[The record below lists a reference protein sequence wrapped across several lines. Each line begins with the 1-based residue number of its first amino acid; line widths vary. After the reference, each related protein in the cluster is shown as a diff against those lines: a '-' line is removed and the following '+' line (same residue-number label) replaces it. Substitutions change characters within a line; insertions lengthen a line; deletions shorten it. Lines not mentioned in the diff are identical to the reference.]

1 MPLRLDGLRNAIAS
15 LDQALAHS
23 QDTALMNSVDET
35 LRPVIRAGVIKHF
48 EFTYELSWLAVKRWL
63 EDNIN
68 PNAADGVTRR
78 ELFRHGAEQRLIEV
92 DAIDRWMD
100 YHEARNRTS
109 HTYRETT
116 ANEVYA
122 VIPGFLADARL
133 LLAELEAR
141 DD

>member
-1 MPLRLDGLRNAIAS
+1 MPLRLDGLSNAIAS
-15 LDQALAHS
+15 LDQALGHS
-23 QDTALMNSVDET
+23 QDATLMNSLDET

-48 EFTYELSWLAVKRWL
+48 EFTYELSWLAIKRWL
-63 EDNIN
+63 EDNVN

>member
-1 MPLRLDGLRNAIAS
+1 MRGTTP
-15 LDQALAHS
+15 
-23 QDTALMNSVDET
+23 
-35 LRPVIRAGVIKHF
+35 
-48 EFTYELSWLAVKRWL
+48 
-63 EDNIN
+63 
-68 PNAADGVTRR
+68 
-78 ELFRHGAEQRLIEV
+78 HGAEQRLIEV

-100 YHEARNRTS
+100 YHDARNRTS

>member
-1 MPLRLDGLRNAIAS
+1 MPLPLDGLRNAIAS

-23 QDTALMNSVDET
+23 QDTALMNSLDET

-48 EFTYELSWLAVKRWL
+48 EFTYELSWLAIKRWL
-63 EDNIN
+63 EVNVH

-78 ELFRHGAEQRLIEV
+78 ELFRHGAEQRLIGV
-92 DAIDRWMD
+92 DDIDRWMD

-122 VIPGFLADARL
+122 VISGFLADARL
-133 LLAELEAR
+133 LLAKLEAR